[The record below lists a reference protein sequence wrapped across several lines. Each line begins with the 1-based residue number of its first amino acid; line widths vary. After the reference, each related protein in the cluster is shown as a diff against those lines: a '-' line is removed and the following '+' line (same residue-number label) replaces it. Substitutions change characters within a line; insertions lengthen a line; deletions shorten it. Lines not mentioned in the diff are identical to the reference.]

1 MSTEEP
7 GPGLE
12 GPGGAWSRLR
22 TIGTR
27 NAIRSGEGSFR
38 GLLSGL
44 SKTADRSGIGPSYRE
59 MGTAY
64 YLREEMH
71 SARQAVKQLD
81 AAVSA
86 AQSFRESAS
95 KLREEAHRAMARLER
110 AVAQVM
116 NSEYVDPDLIGI
128 ACDITCAAKRGIT
141 LVDVYGKYSTM
152 VKVMTIFLRSYIHSK
167 FEKQTELLKKL
178 NPSVQVQASAH
189 RPQVPLPPVP
199 AAQSQQ
205 HTSST
210 ASVQSTTSAN
220 TCGGP
225 PLTVIPEVITQ
236 LGRSS
241 TGTAA
246 LPQAAAPPV
255 IPQSLAVAPPTPQPP
270 AATQPLVGKMLQC
283 NRHEKVLAM
292 TYVPAAHVQASEYMC
307 IWWSVGQ
314 RMEFYSEAT
323 QSTTVFQEASSVTA
337 LGVDEAGSVW
347 TGHAKGQVRVRYKQ
361 QWERTVEDKVF
372 TTAVRAIAFD
382 DLGRAWAGDESGRIK
397 VMAYEPQEG
406 QLATVAAL
414 QRSPA
419 FGSKM
424 KVASGNL
431 FCKRHCNS
439 NTSGQASAAA
449 VFAAATATA
458 VTVAN
463 SVAAAAMAAA
473 PTATGRENS
482 PGGATIAGATAV
494 AAAAT
499 TSAGGNNGPVITS
512 GNNHTPPGTM
522 EGPVRCIFV
531 RGSRA
536 WASGGRSCAWLQLW
550 DTDTL
555 QDLDVFECGTL
566 GPCHAMA
573 SLRWPSASSTGPSLH
588 ITTGSQHHRTH
599 SDGCR
604 AAQVPP
610 TSGASGQPGSSW
622 RLLTG
627 HENGQLLL
635 WHPGHR
641 NLAPLLRIGDPG
653 SPCRGIAAFEGFN
666 LVVTGHQGGQLHL
679 FRQPATESALPPGAD
694 SVSPQS
700 LGTHRPKMV
709 VVTAHKSRLERMS
722 CSATSCVTA
731 SILGTIRLWHAADL
745 AAEAQRLGLVF
756 TQHTASYGSLQG
768 ELSQTGMLHASST
781 SSQFA
786 RDAAKCLASDFPQ
799 HASGQLAN
807 SLLAV
812 GAGSS
817 LGTAPLTAA
826 ASAMSSIP
834 SATLLRPASGGTNA
848 SVTGGASHLRQSS
861 KDSMDT
867 ACGTQPNSAT
877 TAGTGQSTDVV
888 GTLSHTGPGPTGTSF
903 QHFQTI
909 DYSELQMQRKIGSGA
924 YGEVLLADWTGSE
937 VAVKKLFAVQNMNDK
952 EYSSLV
958 NEVSLLGSLNHPN
971 IARFLAMC
979 EDPPCIVMQYYPYGS
994 LFDLLSRAQ
1003 KGSPKAAKELT
1014 WSKRLDMLRDV
1025 ASGMQY
1031 LHSRKPPVIHGDLRS
1046 PNLLLDLTIDRERPR
1061 FHVRIADFGLA
1072 RMANGATG
1080 SVMVSK
1086 MTNPRW
1092 LAPEV
1097 IRNSAVGKAADVYS
1111 FSIIMWEMLTWKQ
1124 PYQDMMS
1131 VQVMFSTV
1139 TENSR
1144 PEVPPDAELP
1154 GAPGTSLP
1162 LYIQLMERCW
1172 QADAG
1177 LRPSFKD
1184 VVEVLQNLQKV
1195 ETDSPRPQRPQQQPQ
1210 AAGPGQ
1216 TPQQPQQQYSGRGTG
1231 GSNDVPGYAPS
1242 PFAAGGNGDSNGAA
1256 TTTGVDTARESASA
1270 PTTGGNGMPSA
1281 AAAVVAAARRTI
1293 STGVTSPFM
1302 CPTALT
1308 VPGEVQA
1315 DNGSGVIS
1323 PDGGQGSHGAK
1334 QYSSVL
1340 PPFGMSPILEET
1352 GSATPSI
1359 SQLSTERPT
1368 AAIIAAGVSAVPG
1381 LGCVATANCP
1391 SATQPVQ
1398 QQHNASH
1405 LHQNVRFTA
1414 TSPFSQQATGAASSS
1429 VPASVSCPGSPT
1441 LQAVTAATGSASV
1454 QGPTGPCPNPLSSA
1468 SSAESGILHDVSGG
1482 SNIAGMPITA
1492 DSSRQSST
1500 STSGRAIGAAVAVVT
1515 TNVAPVPAAPVVGRK
1530 MSAAPAA
1537 TITAGQGVSGLISNR
1552 RDGDSEAAMGPGV
1565 SRKGP
1570 SMVASDAGGHVPR
1583 LVDTGGGA
1591 AEVPL
1596 WPAYSTPTVAANN
1609 ITCLS
1614 PFASIPAA
1622 QLGELDAAAPQL
1634 AALPGEHLLGAATTT
1649 AVAASHVR
1657 AAAPPSPRNAVIP
1670 RTSHIIAGG
1679 SVSQV
1684 GAGARGASAAC
1695 RPGHHANGA
1704 QATPACGRG
1713 RASGTLTGHGAP
1725 PRTGGTIG
1733 GGSTPSGTPRSGGS
1747 GSSSQPGTPPHAG
1760 QAAASPV
1767 RRGSGGR
1774 GSRQGSTT
1782 GLHST
1787 TTTGVPTPGFPGRS
1801 HSGDGPAGGGG
1812 RRRIGSTSGDA
1823 AVPRAVAVSA
1833 QLSLLAGR
1841 LSHSAAH
1848 THVDDHAMGTS
1859 GCPGHRRTPSGGSIG
1874 NPAVGRGRELG
1885 SLVHEGSAGLHPRTP
1900 TRGSNYLASPR
1911 APIPSTASSTG
1922 EPRSMPSA
1930 RRSLHAMP
1938 PGAGTCAAYD
1948 VVGSPSAPSS
1958 GHISRLAAA
1967 ARPPGSPRSHI
1978 PGFGPA
1984 AAHLAVSTIA
1994 TSAASRIPS
2003 LTQAGGHGSG
2013 KTEAT
2018 KSSTYVR
2025 SLDDLRRLDLCQ
2037 EVSSSPPIGSA
2048 VGSPTVATRAI
2059 APPVADSAWEEG
2071 LDSVRRSPEVTQEVP
2086 LDDGDSSGR
2095 AVNSV
2100 MPQTGPEATSEEPY
2114 TSLRQVVLSKQPAA
2128 GTGTAEAAAQQP
2140 VPLLV
2145 ENARG
2150 DRSPFAA
2157 AIYGGVAFGTDE
2169 AAKVLRNTAEACS
2182 VGRAAG
2188 VLDNR
2193 TSPGVAMNGTSPI
2206 AQSSPLAKEP
2216 LVNDPST
2223 VPPGA
2228 ASPATTVFA
2237 VPAAPFRVTAIT
2249 QVSPFAQA
2257 PEQDSWWEDQNHDD

>member
-1 MSTEEP
+1 
-7 GPGLE
+7 
-12 GPGGAWSRLR
+12 
-22 TIGTR
+22 
-27 NAIRSGEGSFR
+27 
-38 GLLSGL
+38 
-44 SKTADRSGIGPSYRE
+44 
-59 MGTAY
+59 
-64 YLREEMH
+64 MH

-81 AAVSA
+81 VAVSA
-86 AQSFRESAS
+86 AQSFREAAS

-152 VKVMTIFLRSYIHSK
+152 VKIMTIFLRSYIHSK

-178 NPSVQVQASAH
+178 NPSIPVQASVH
-189 RPQVPLPPVP
+189 RSQMPLPPVP
-199 AAQSQQ
+199 AAQPQQ

-210 ASVQSTTSAN
+210 ASVQSTPSAN
-220 TCGGP
+220 TVGGGP
-225 PLTVIPEVITQ
+225 LSVIPEAHSQ

-241 TGTAA
+241 VGMAPTS
-246 LPQAAAPPV
+246 QAVAPPV
-255 IPQSLAVAPPTPQPP
+255 IPQAPVVAPQPP
-270 AATQPLVGKMLQC
+270 ASTQPLVGKMLQC

-292 TYVPAAHVQASEYMC
+292 TYVPAAQVQASEYMC

-337 LGVDEAGSVW
+337 LGIDDSGSVW
-347 TGHAKGQVRVRYKQ
+347 TGHSKGQVRVRYKQ
-361 QWERTVEDKVF
+361 QWERTVEGKAF

-382 DLGRAWAGDESGRIK
+382 DLGRAWTGDESGRMK
-397 VMAYEPQEG
+397 VMAYEPQGG
-406 QLATVAAL
+406 QLAIVASL

-419 FGSKM
+419 LWAKM
-424 KVASGNL
+424 KVTPGNL
-431 FCKRHCNS
+431 FGKRHCNS
-439 NTSGQASAAA
+439 GTSNQASAAA

-463 SVAAAAMAAA
+463 SVAAAAVAAA
-473 PTATGRENS
+473 TTATGHDNS
-482 PGGATIAGATAV
+482 PGGAGTMGVAAV
-494 AAAAT
+494 ATAAT
-499 TSAGGNNGPVITS
+499 TSSGGNNGHS
-512 GNNHTPPGTM
+512 GYNSTPPGTM

-531 RGSRA
+531 RGDRA
-536 WASGGRSCAWLQLW
+536 WASGGRSYAWLQLW

-573 SLRWPSASSTGPSLH
+573 SLRWPSASSAGPSLH
-588 ITTGSQHHRTH
+588 ITTGGQHRHTH
-599 SDGCR
+599 SDGSR
-604 AAQVPP
+604 AAQPP
-610 TSGASGQPGSSW
+610 STGGASGKPMSSW

-679 FRQPATESALPPGAD
+679 FRQPAAESALPPGAD

-709 VVTAHKSRLERMS
+709 VVTAHKSRLDRMT
-722 CSATSCVTA
+722 CNATSCVTA

-768 ELSQTGMLHASST
+768 AELSQTGMLHASST

-786 RDAAKCLASDFPQ
+786 RDAAKCLALEFPQ
-799 HASGQLAN
+799 HASGQLA
-807 SLLAV
+807 SPVLM
-812 GAGSS
+812 GGIGSS
-817 LGTAPLTAA
+817 LGTGPLTAA

-834 SATLLRPASGGTNA
+834 SATLLPTSGGTNA
-848 SVTGGASHLRQSS
+848 SGIGVALHQHLRQSS

-867 ACGTQPNSAT
+867 ASGTQPNSSN
-877 TAGTGQSTDVV
+877 TAGTCQSTTDGL
-888 GTLSHTGPGPTGTSF
+888 GTSSHPGQVPSGASF

-958 NEVSLLGSLNHPN
+958 NEVTLLGSLNHPN

-994 LFDLLSRAQ
+994 LFDLLNRAQ

-1097 IRNSAVGKAADVYS
+1097 IRNSSVGKAADVYS

-1144 PEVPPDAELP
+1144 PEVPPDVELP
-1154 GAPGTSLP
+1154 GGPGTSLP
-1162 LYIQLMERCW
+1162 MYLQLMERCW
-1172 QADAG
+1172 QADAS

-1184 VVEVLQNLQKV
+1184 IVEVLQNMQKA
-1195 ETDSPRPQRPQQQPQ
+1195 ETDSPRPQRPHQQPPAAGPVQMSQRSQQQQP
-1210 AAGPGQ
+1210 
-1216 TPQQPQQQYSGRGTG
+1216 GRAIG
-1231 GSNDVPGYAPS
+1231 GSNGATGYTPS
-1242 PFAAGGNGDSNGAA
+1242 PPAAGGNDDGDGAA
-1256 TTTGVDTARESASA
+1256 TMMGVQDTARESASA
-1270 PTTGGNGMPSA
+1270 PTTGGNGVPPA
-1281 AAAVVAAARRTI
+1281 AAAVAAAARRTI

-1302 CPTALT
+1302 CTTALT
-1308 VPGEVQA
+1308 APGEVQV
-1315 DNGSGVIS
+1315 DDSGGAILS
-1323 PDGGQGSHGAK
+1323 DGGQGSHVAK

-1359 SQLSTERPT
+1359 SQQLIERPT
-1368 AAIIAAGVSAVPG
+1368 ATMVGAGVPAVSAAV
-1381 LGCVATANCP
+1381 CAESAICP
-1391 SATQPVQ
+1391 PAASTIQQ
-1398 QQHNASH
+1398 QQHVSLQHVHVARSS
-1405 LHQNVRFTA
+1405 L
-1414 TSPFSQQATGAASSS
+1414 FSQQAAGGAPASVPVSVS
-1429 VPASVSCPGSPT
+1429 CPVSPAPHTSTAAAVPASVPCFAGSDH
-1441 LQAVTAATGSASV
+1441 
-1454 QGPTGPCPNPLSSA
+1454 NPLSSA
-1468 SSAESGILHDVSGG
+1468 SSAENGILHDVSGG
-1482 SNIAGMPITA
+1482 SNIAGMPTTA
-1492 DSSRQSST
+1492 ESARQSPT
-1500 STSGRAIGAAVAVVT
+1500 STSGGAIGTAVAVVT
-1515 TNVAPVPAAPVVGRK
+1515 TNAAALPAAPAVSGK
-1530 MSAAPAA
+1530 TGAAPAA
-1537 TITAGQGVSGLISNR
+1537 TNAAGQGGSELNANWRAG
-1552 RDGDSEAAMGPGV
+1552 GSEAAMGPGV
-1565 SRKGP
+1565 SRKGL
-1570 SMVASDAGGHVPR
+1570 SMEASNAGGQGPR
-1583 LVDTGGGA
+1583 LADTGGGT

-1596 WPAYSTPTVAANN
+1596 WPVYSTPMVAANA

-1622 QLGELDAAAPQL
+1622 QLGELDAAAPRL
-1634 AALPGEHLLGAATTT
+1634 AAVPGEHLFG

-1657 AAAPPSPRNAVIP
+1657 AAPPSPRNAVMA
-1670 RTSHIIAGG
+1670 RGIAAG
-1679 SVSQV
+1679 SVPHV
-1684 GAGARGASAAC
+1684 GARARGASAAGG
-1695 RPGHHANGA
+1695 PGHHANGM
-1704 QATPACGRG
+1704 QGTPSSGRG
-1713 RASGTLTGHGAP
+1713 RVPGAFIGHGAP

-1733 GGSTPSGTPRSGGS
+1733 GGGPTPSGTPRSGGS
-1747 GSSSQPGTPPHAG
+1747 GSNSQPGTPPHAG
-1760 QAAASPV
+1760 PAAASPV
-1767 RRGSGGR
+1767 RRGSGGY
-1774 GSRQGSTT
+1774 GSRQGSIT
-1782 GLHST
+1782 GLTGS
-1787 TTTGVPTPGFPGRS
+1787 GVPAPSIPGRS
-1801 HSGDGPAGGGG
+1801 HSGEGQSGGSSR

-1823 AVPRAVAVSA
+1823 AVPRALAVSS

-1848 THVDDHAMGTS
+1848 PHVDGHDDHAMGTS
-1859 GCPGHRRTPSGGSIG
+1859 GRPGHRRTPSGGSIG
-1874 NPAVGRGRELG
+1874 SPAVGRGRGLG
-1885 SLVHEGSAGLHPRTP
+1885 PLVQEGPPELHPRTP

-1911 APIPSTASSTG
+1911 VPILSTVSSMADQ
-1922 EPRSMPSA
+1922 RAMPAA
-1930 RRSLHAMP
+1930 RRNQHAMP
-1938 PGAGTCAAYD
+1938 PSTGTSAAFD
-1948 VVGSPSAPSS
+1948 VVGSPSVPSPS
-1958 GHISRLAAA
+1958 HISRLAAA

-1978 PGFGPA
+1978 PGGPGPA
-1984 AAHLAVSTIA
+1984 VAHHLAVSTAA
-1994 TSAASRIPS
+1994 TGAVSRIPS
-2003 LTQAGGHGSG
+2003 LAQAVTHGSG
-2013 KTEAT
+2013 QTEPT
-2018 KSSTYVR
+2018 KSFAYR
-2025 SLDDLRRLDLCQ
+2025 SLDDLRRFDLCR
-2037 EVSSSPPIGSA
+2037 EVSSSPPMGSA
-2048 VGSPTVATRAI
+2048 VGSPTIVTRAT

-2071 LDSVRRSPEVTQEVP
+2071 LDSVQRSPEHTQEVT
-2086 LDDGDSSGR
+2086 LDNGVTDGRVADSVVQQTRPAAASGEPDSSLR
-2095 AVNSV
+2095 RVV
-2100 MPQTGPEATSEEPY
+2100 PSE
-2114 TSLRQVVLSKQPAA
+2114 QPAA
-2128 GTGTAEAAAQQP
+2128 CTGMAAAAARQP
-2140 VPLLV
+2140 APLLAAT
-2145 ENARG
+2145 AREG
-2150 DRSPFAA
+2150 QSPFAA
-2157 AIYGGVAFGTDE
+2157 AVYPGASFDGNGAAGRSEEALRE
-2169 AAKVLRNTAEACS
+2169 AAEADL
-2182 VGRAAG
+2182 VRKAAC

-2193 TSPGVAMNGTSPI
+2193 TGPGAAIVSTPST
-2206 AQSSPLAKEP
+2206 AQSNPRTEKP
-2216 LVNDPST
+2216 FVNDPHAL
-2223 VPPGA
+2223 VAGA
-2228 ASPATTVFA
+2228 ASPATVST
-2237 VPAAPFRVTAIT
+2237 VPAALARVTAVA
-2249 QVSPFAQA
+2249 QKSPFAQA
-2257 PEQDSWWEDQNHDD
+2257 AEEDTWWEDQHHDD

>member
-27 NAIRSGEGSFR
+27 SAIRSGEGSFR

-44 SKTADRSGIGPSYRE
+44 SKTAERSGNGPSYRE

-86 AQSFRESAS
+86 AQSFREAAS

-210 ASVQSTTSAN
+210 ASVQSNTSAN
-220 TCGGP
+220 TVGGA
-225 PLTVIPEVITQ
+225 PLSVIPEVVTQ

-241 TGTAA
+241 AGTAA
-246 LPQAAAPPV
+246 PSQAAAPPAV
-255 IPQSLAVAPPTPQPP
+255 PQSLAVAPPTPQPP

-292 TYVPAAHVQASEYMC
+292 TYVPAAQVQASEYMC

-323 QSTTVFQEASSVTA
+323 QSTTVFQEASNVTA
-337 LGVDEAGSVW
+337 LGIDEAGSVW

-361 QWERTVEDKVF
+361 QWERTMEDKVF

-397 VMAYEPQEG
+397 VMAYDPQGG

-414 QRSPA
+414 QRSPT
-419 FGSKM
+419 FGPKT

-431 FCKRHCNS
+431 FSKRHCNS
-439 NTSGQASAAA
+439 GTSGQASAAA

-463 SVAAAAMAAA
+463 SVAAAAVAAA
-473 PTATGRENS
+473 TTATGRENS

-494 AAAAT
+494 AAATT
-499 TSAGGNNGPVITS
+499 TSAGGNNGPSVH
-512 GNNHTPPGTM
+512 NHTPPGTM

-536 WASGGRSCAWLQLW
+536 WASGGRSYPWLQLW

-555 QDLDVFECGTL
+555 QDLDLFECGTL

-573 SLRWPSASSTGPSLH
+573 PLRWPSASSAGPSLH
-588 ITTGSQHHRTH
+588 ITIGSQHHRTH

-604 AAQVPP
+604 GTQVPP
-610 TSGASGQPGSSW
+610 TSGAGGHPGSSW

-679 FRQPATESALPPGAD
+679 FRQPTTESALPPGAD
-694 SVSPQS
+694 SASPQS

-709 VVTAHKSRLERMS
+709 VVTAHKSRLDRMT
-722 CSATSCVTA
+722 CNATSCVTA

-768 ELSQTGMLHASST
+768 ELAQTGMLYASST
-781 SSQFA
+781 SSQFV
-786 RDAAKCLASDFPQ
+786 RDTAKCVASDFPQ
-799 HASGQLAN
+799 HASGQLA
-807 SLLAV
+807 SPVLAV

-817 LGTAPLTAA
+817 QGTAQLTAA

-867 ACGTQPNSAT
+867 VCGTQPNSAT
-877 TAGTGQSTDVV
+877 TVGTGQSTDAM
-888 GTLSHTGPGPTGTSF
+888 GTLSHNGPGPTGASC

-979 EDPPCIVMQYYPYGS
+979 EEPPCIVMQYYPYGS

-1072 RMANGATG
+1072 RMANGVTG

-1184 VVEVLQNLQKV
+1184 VVEVLQNMQKV

-1210 AAGPGQ
+1210 AAGPVQ
-1216 TPQQPQQQYSGRGTG
+1216 TPQQPQQQHSGRGTG
-1231 GSNDVPGYAPS
+1231 GSKDVSGYVPS
-1242 PFAAGGNGDSNGAA
+1242 PFAAGGNGDGNGAA
-1256 TTTGVDTARESASA
+1256 TTTGIDTARESTSA
-1270 PTTGGNGMPSA
+1270 PTTSGNGMPSA
-1281 AAAVVAAARRTI
+1281 AAAVAAAARRTI

-1308 VPGEVQA
+1308 APGELQA
-1315 DNGSGVIS
+1315 DNGGGGI
-1323 PDGGQGSHGAK
+1323 PLDGSQGSHGAK
-1334 QYSSVL
+1334 QYSSML

-1359 SQLSTERPT
+1359 SQQSTERPA
-1368 AAIIAAGVSAVPG
+1368 AAIIAAGVSAV
-1381 LGCVATANCP
+1381 LAVGCVATATCA
-1391 SATQPVQ
+1391 SATPPVQ

-1405 LHQNVRFTA
+1405 LHQHVHFPA
-1414 TSPFSQQATGAASSS
+1414 TSPFSQQAPGDASSS

-1441 LQAVTAATGSASV
+1441 LQAATAATSSASV
-1454 QGPTGPCPNPLSSA
+1454 KGLAGPGPNPLSSA
-1468 SSAESGILHDVSGG
+1468 SSAESGIVHDVSDG

-1515 TNVAPVPAAPVVGRK
+1515 TNAALVPAAPVACRK
-1530 MSAAPAA
+1530 TDAAPAA
-1537 TITAGQGVSGLISNR
+1537 TIAAGQGVSGLILNL
-1552 RDGDSEAAMGPGV
+1552 RDGGSEVAIRPGV

-1570 SMVASDAGGHVPR
+1570 SMVPSNAGGHVPR

-1591 AEVPL
+1591 AEMPL
-1596 WPAYSTPTVAANN
+1596 WPAYSTPTVAANS
-1609 ITCLS
+1609 ITSLS

-1634 AALPGEHLLGAATTT
+1634 AALPGEHLLGAAATA
-1649 AVAASHVR
+1649 AVAASHMR

-1670 RTSHIIAGG
+1670 RVSHVIAGG
-1679 SVSQV
+1679 SAPQV
-1684 GAGARGASAAC
+1684 GAGARGASAAG
-1695 RPGHHANGA
+1695 RSGHHANGV
-1704 QATPACGRG
+1704 QAMPACGRG
-1713 RASGTLTGHGAP
+1713 RTFIGHGVP

-1733 GGSTPSGTPRSGGS
+1733 GGGPTSSGTPRSGGS

-1767 RRGSGGR
+1767 RRGTVGH

-1787 TTTGVPTPGFPGRS
+1787 TTIVVPTPGFPGRS
-1801 HSGDGPAGGGG
+1801 HSGDGPSGDGG

-1823 AVPRAVAVSA
+1823 AVPQAVAVSA

-1848 THVDDHAMGTS
+1848 THVDGHDDHAMGNS
-1859 GCPGHRRTPSGGSIG
+1859 DCPGHRRTPSGGSIG

-1885 SLVHEGSAGLHPRTP
+1885 PLVHEGPAGLHPRTP

-1911 APIPSTASSTG
+1911 APIPSTSSSIG
-1922 EPRSMPSA
+1922 EPRPMPGARRNHHVMPPSA
-1930 RRSLHAMP
+1930 GIS
-1938 PGAGTCAAYD
+1938 AAYD
-1948 VVGSPSAPSS
+1948 VIGSPSAPSS
-1958 GHISRLAAA
+1958 GHMSRLAAA

-1978 PGFGPA
+1978 PGGPGPA
-1984 AAHLAVSTIA
+1984 APHLAVSTSA
-1994 TSAASRIPS
+1994 TSAVSRIPS
-2003 LTQAGGHGSG
+2003 LIQTANHGSG
-2013 KTEAT
+2013 QTETT
-2018 KSSTYVR
+2018 KSSTYR

-2037 EVSSSPPIGSA
+2037 EVISSPPMGSA
-2048 VGSPTVATRAI
+2048 VGSPTVVSRAT

-2086 LDDGDSSGR
+2086 LDRDDSTGR
-2095 AVNSV
+2095 ATISV
-2100 MPQTGPEATSEEPY
+2100 MQQTGPEATGEEPY
-2114 TSLRQVVLSKQPAA
+2114 TSLRRVVLSEQPAA
-2128 GTGTAEAAAQQP
+2128 RTGTAEAAAQQP
-2140 VPLLV
+2140 ASLLV
-2145 ENARG
+2145 ANAPDG
-2150 DRSPFAA
+2150 RSPFAA
-2157 AIYGGVAFGTDE
+2157 AAYAGAVFGTDE
-2169 AAKVLRNTAEACS
+2169 AAKVLHKTAEACFVGS
-2182 VGRAAG
+2182 VAG

-2193 TSPGVAMNGTSPI
+2193 TSPGVAMNSTSPI
-2206 AQSSPLAKEP
+2206 VQSSPLAKEP

-2223 VPPGA
+2223 VPAGA
-2228 ASPATTVFA
+2228 ASSATVVTVL
-2237 VPAAPFRVTAIT
+2237 AAPIRVTAT
-2249 QVSPFAQA
+2249 AQKSPFAQA
-2257 PEQDSWWEDQNHDD
+2257 PEQDSWWEDQYHDD